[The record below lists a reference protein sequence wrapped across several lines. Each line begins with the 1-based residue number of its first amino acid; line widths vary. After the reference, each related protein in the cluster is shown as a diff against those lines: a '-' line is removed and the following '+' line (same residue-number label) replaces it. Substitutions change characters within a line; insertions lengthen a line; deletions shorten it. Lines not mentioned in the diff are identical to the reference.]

1 MQLKAHSSC
10 AGLPGMEEQTEMSA
24 HNHILPPVPYSM
36 RVLRD
41 REKEGEKKRKECE
54 KEQTGEY

>member
-1 MQLKAHSSC
+1 
-10 AGLPGMEEQTEMSA
+10 MEEQTEMSA

-41 REKEGEKKRKECE
+41 REKEGEEKRKECE